1 MFINQIFV
9 NKTFFVN
16 KLKIKI
22 KIKIK
27 IRSKSKNNFL

>member
-22 KIKIK
+22 KIKI
-27 IRSKSKNNFL
+27 RSKSKNNFL